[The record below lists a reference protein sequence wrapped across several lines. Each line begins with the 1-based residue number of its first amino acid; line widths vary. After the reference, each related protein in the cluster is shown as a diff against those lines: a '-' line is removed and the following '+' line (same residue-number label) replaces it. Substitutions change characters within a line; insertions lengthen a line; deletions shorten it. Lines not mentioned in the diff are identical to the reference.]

1 MNSLSILIYLAGILG
16 NVSTLLILIGVVI
29 LAIYCV
35 KVVNTQFYNE
45 EARIR
50 SISLKTFP
58 PAIKSTWVA
67 IALFSVVALL
77 PTKETLYLIAGSEA
91 GEYVVNTPEAKEI
104 MSDIQAIIKQQ
115 VVSYK

>member
-16 NVSTLLILIGVVI
+16 SVSILLTLIGVV
-29 LAIYCV
+29 LLFVYCF
-35 KVVNTQFYNE
+35 KVFNTQFYNQD
-45 EARIR
+45 ARIMDLP
-50 SISLKTFP
+50 LKTFP

-115 VVSYK
+115 VGSYK